1 MTMATVTYKRRM
13 FPGQLLMAHPMA
25 AFRVALEL
33 IATVK
38 IDKNR
43 GHPVQSGKLFFSD
56 RYFFEAPPE
65 GAVG

>member
-1 MTMATVTYKRRM
+1 M

-33 IATVK
+33 IETVK

-43 GHPVQSGKLFFSD
+43 GHPVQSGKLFF
-56 RYFFEAPPE
+56 F
-65 GAVG
+65 